1 MRSGRIVDE
10 SLMRRSIALLLLASC
25 TGALAQVAPP
35 KLEPLPPPP
44 PMPAGAVDEP
54 RVRIPVQEGD
64 RVEEMRENGRIVMLK
79 VTPPGGTP
87 YYLVDTAGTGAWSR
101 RDVLPE
107 NIRVPMWQLRT
118 WD

>member
-1 MRSGRIVDE
+1 
-10 SLMRRSIALLLLASC
+10 MRRLIALLLLASC
-25 TGALAQVAPP
+25 AGAHAQVPPPP

-44 PMPAGAVDEP
+44 PMPAGSIDEP

-64 RVEEMRENGRIVMLK
+64 RVEEMRDSGRVIMLK

-87 YYLVDTAGTGAWSR
+87 YYLVDTAGNGLWSR
-101 RDVLPE
+101 RDVIDE
-107 NIRVPMWQLRT
+107 SVRVPMWQLRT